1 MKSSLFAL
9 HSVFCPY
16 NCPNARTKNVCALMM
31 RPATA
36 AGEDKTIRD
45 FAEYTY
51 KVYQ

>member
-1 MKSSLFAL
+1 MKNSLFAPYAV
-9 HSVFCPY
+9 STPY
-16 NCPNARTKNVCALMM
+16 NCSNARTKNVCAFMM